1 MIDDKLFQQHGSI
14 PPILEPCSDHIFGT
28 LSLTANIIYYCLQIR
43 IISFNV
49 FHIPPPSSLSY
60 PAFVLG
66 NEMLILFWFL
76 FYFLIYQKFPVWSAP
91 PSCCCL
97 DSEETLT
104 WIVSTSWMMK
114 VWRET
119 KDILICLISV
129 LFHVLGWWRC
139 LPLMSSENPITI
151 WRHKNKKGL
160 IWNIL
165 WK

>member
-1 MIDDKLFQQHGSI
+1 MTNQQHGSI

-43 IISFNV
+43 IISFNI
-49 FHIPPPSSLSY
+49 FPPSLPPLY

-104 WIVSTSWMMK
+104 WIVSTSWMMLERDK
-114 VWRET
+114 EYFNLSDFSPISCSWLVALLTFDVFWESNHYLET
-119 KDILICLISV
+119 
-129 LFHVLGWWRC
+129 
-139 LPLMSSENPITI
+139 
-151 WRHKNKKGL
+151 
-160 IWNIL
+160 
-165 WK
+165 